1 MWQKVDPRWFRTWV
15 TKSWP
20 CEWFAKSKKQ
30 SSQFFVEDIKL
41 RRFIDKYYKNSWI
54 AKVVIRKTDKE
65 AEVII
70 FTAKPALLIW
80 KEWKKLQ
87 DFQAEIEKNFEKK
100 FKIIVKEIKIPE
112 HSAKIMA
119 EFAVEQ
125 LEKRVP
131 YRRVA
136 KTVMQKVMEK
146 WWIWIKIQVWWR
158 LWWVDLSRIEK
169 FIDWRVPLQTLRSD
183 IDYHYTTAL
192 TKYWILWVKV
202 WIYKW
207 DVYNKANKSKTD
219 KPDNFEKKQY
229 KKTK

>member
-1 MWQKVDPRWFRTWV
+1 MGQKVDPRWFRIWV

-20 CEWFAKSKKQ
+20 CEWYAKSKKQ
-30 SSQFFVEDIKL
+30 SGIFVVEDIKL
-41 RRFIDKYYKNSWI
+41 RNYVEKYYKNSWI

-70 FTAKPALLIW
+70 FTAKPALLIG

-87 DFQAEIEKNFEKK
+87 DFQTDIEKRFEKK
-100 FKIIVKEIKIPE
+100 FKIIVKEIKVPE

-119 EFAVEQ
+119 EFAAEQ

-136 KTVMQKVMEK
+136 KSVMQKVMEK
-146 WWIWIKIQVWWR
+146 WWTWIKIQVWGR
-158 LWWVDLSRIEK
+158 LWWVDLSRTEK

-192 TKYWILWVKV
+192 TKYWILWIKV
-202 WIYKW
+202 WIYKG
-207 DVYNKANKSKTD
+207 DVYSKTSKAKSEKPEWQPVKSFKKSK
-219 KPDNFEKKQY
+219 
-229 KKTK
+229 